1 MPKFYYQALPVQV
14 YFGAGEA
21 KRTQDILKQAGYH
34 KILLIATPGQ
44 QKAAEQLARQLGD
57 LTVTVYAHAVMPVP
71 AEVARQAVQAAQE
84 LQVDCCLALGGGSA
98 IGLAKAIA
106 LDTHLPIVAIPTTYA
121 GSEMT
126 PVYGITENQLKT
138 TGKAAQ
144 VLPKIVI
151 YDPALNLNLPAEIS
165 ACSGMNAM
173 AHAVEALY
181 AENKNPVISLMALEA
196 IRCLATALPEL
207 VQHPNDIQLREQV
220 SYGAWLAGICLGSV
234 GMAIHHK
241 ICHSLGGTF
250 NLPHAQ
256 THAIILAYSV
266 HYNRHAD
273 VQAMDQLAAALGV
286 DSREELGRFIYQ
298 LNQRL
303 QIPLALKDLG
313 LPEHAPAD
321 IARMICD
328 SPYYNPREYDDDELK
343 QLLLQAY
350 AGLPPATL

>member
-1 MPKFYYQALPVQV
+1 MVV
-14 YFGAGEA
+14 
-21 KRTQDILKQAGYH
+21 
-34 KILLIATPGQ
+34 
-44 QKAAEQLARQLGD
+44 
-57 LTVTVYAHAVMPVP
+57 
-71 AEVARQAVQAAQE
+71 
-84 LQVDCCLALGGGSA
+84 
-98 IGLAKAIA
+98 KAIA

-138 TGKAAQ
+138 TGKAVQ

-151 YDPALNLNLPAEIS
+151 YDPALSLNLPAEIS

>member
-1 MPKFYYQALPVQV
+1 M
-14 YFGAGEA
+14 
-21 KRTQDILKQAGYH
+21 H
-34 KILLIATPGQ
+34 
-44 QKAAEQLARQLGD
+44 
-57 LTVTVYAHAVMPVP
+57 VP
-71 AEVARQAVQAAQE
+71 AEVARQAIQAAQE

-151 YDPALNLNLPAEIS
+151 YDPELSLNLPAEIS

-181 AENKNPVISLMALEA
+181 AKNKNPVISLMALEA

-256 THAIILAYSV
+256 IHAIMLAYSV

-321 IARMICD
+321 IAQMICD

>member
-57 LTVTVYAHAVMPVP
+57 LTVTVYAHAVMHVP
-71 AEVARQAVQAAQE
+71 AEVARQAIQAAQE
-84 LQVDCCLALGGGSA
+84 LQVDCCLAFGGGSA

-138 TGKAAQ
+138 TGKAVQ

-151 YDPALNLNLPAEIS
+151 YDPALSLNQPAEIS
-165 ACSGMNAM
+165 AYSGMNAM

-181 AENKNPVISLMALEA
+181 AENKKPDGAGGDSLSGH
-196 IRCLATALPEL
+196 RFTGTGTASE
-207 VQHPNDIQLREQV
+207 R
-220 SYGAWLAGICLGSV
+220 
-234 GMAIHHK
+234 
-241 ICHSLGGTF
+241 
-250 NLPHAQ
+250 
-256 THAIILAYSV
+256 YST
-266 HYNRHAD
+266 A
-273 VQAMDQLAAALGV
+273 
-286 DSREELGRFIYQ
+286 
-298 LNQRL
+298 
-303 QIPLALKDLG
+303 
-313 LPEHAPAD
+313 
-321 IARMICD
+321 
-328 SPYYNPREYDDDELK
+328 
-343 QLLLQAY
+343 
-350 AGLPPATL
+350 

>member
-1 MPKFYYQALPVQV
+1 M
-14 YFGAGEA
+14 
-21 KRTQDILKQAGYH
+21 
-34 KILLIATPGQ
+34 GQ
-44 QKAAEQLARQLGD
+44 QW
-57 LTVTVYAHAVMPVP
+57 P
-71 AEVARQAVQAAQE
+71 
-84 LQVDCCLALGGGSA
+84 
-98 IGLAKAIA
+98 
-106 LDTHLPIVAIPTTYA
+106 
-121 GSEMT
+121 
-126 PVYGITENQLKT
+126 
-138 TGKAAQ
+138 
-144 VLPKIVI
+144 
-151 YDPALNLNLPAEIS
+151 
-165 ACSGMNAM
+165 
-173 AHAVEALY
+173 
-181 AENKNPVISLMALEA
+181 
-196 IRCLATALPEL
+196 
-207 VQHPNDIQLREQV
+207 
-220 SYGAWLAGICLGSV
+220 
-234 GMAIHHK
+234 
-241 ICHSLGGTF
+241 GGTF

>member
-1 MPKFYYQALPVQV
+1 M
-14 YFGAGEA
+14 
-21 KRTQDILKQAGYH
+21 H
-34 KILLIATPGQ
+34 
-44 QKAAEQLARQLGD
+44 
-57 LTVTVYAHAVMPVP
+57 VP
-71 AEVARQAVQAAQE
+71 AEVARQAIQAAQE

-241 ICHSLGGTF
+241 ICHSLGAPLTC
-250 NLPHAQ
+250 LMRKP
-256 THAIILAYSV
+256 TRLCWPIRCTIT
-266 HYNRHAD
+266 
-273 VQAMDQLAAALGV
+273 AMPMYRRWINWPLHWVLTV
-286 DSREELGRFIYQ
+286 GRSWAVLSI
-298 LNQRL
+298 N
-303 QIPLALKDLG
+303 
-313 LPEHAPAD
+313 
-321 IARMICD
+321 
-328 SPYYNPREYDDDELK
+328 
-343 QLLLQAY
+343 
-350 AGLPPATL
+350 

>member
-1 MPKFYYQALPVQV
+1 M
-14 YFGAGEA
+14 
-21 KRTQDILKQAGYH
+21 H
-34 KILLIATPGQ
+34 
-44 QKAAEQLARQLGD
+44 
-57 LTVTVYAHAVMPVP
+57 VP
-71 AEVARQAVQAAQE
+71 AGVARQAIQAAQE

-207 VQHPNDIQLREQV
+207 VQHPNDIQLREHV

-256 THAIILAYSV
+256 IHAIMLAYSV

-313 LPEHAPAD
+313 LPEYAPAD

>member
-1 MPKFYYQALPVQV
+1 MP
-14 YFGAGEA
+14 
-21 KRTQDILKQAGYH
+21 T
-34 KILLIATPGQ
+34 
-44 QKAAEQLARQLGD
+44 
-57 LTVTVYAHAVMPVP
+57 
-71 AEVARQAVQAAQE
+71 EVARQTVQAAQE
-84 LQVDCCLALGGGSA
+84 LQVDCCLAFGGGSA

-151 YDPALNLNLPAEIS
+151 YDPALNLNLTAEIS

-181 AENKNPVISLMALEA
+181 AKNKNPVISLMALEA

-241 ICHSLGGTF
+241 ICHSLGDTF

-256 THAIILAYSV
+256 THAIMLAYSV

-313 LPEHAPAD
+313 LPEHAPAE
-321 IARMICD
+321 IAWMICD
-328 SPYYNPREYDDDELK
+328 SPYYNPREYDYEELK
-343 QLLLQAY
+343 QLLMQAY
-350 AGLPPATL
+350 AGLSPATL

>member
-1 MPKFYYQALPVQV
+1 LD
-14 YFGAGEA
+14 
-21 KRTQDILKQAGYH
+21 RI
-34 KILLIATPGQ
+34 
-44 QKAAEQLARQLGD
+44 
-57 LTVTVYAHAVMPVP
+57 
-71 AEVARQAVQAAQE
+71 
-84 LQVDCCLALGGGSA
+84 S
-98 IGLAKAIA
+98 LAKAIA
-106 LDTHLPIVAIPTTYA
+106 LDTHLPIVEIPTTYA

-151 YDPALNLNLPAEIS
+151 YDPALSLNLPAEIS

-207 VQHPNDIQLREQV
+207 VQHPNNIQLREQV
-220 SYGAWLAGICLGSV
+220 SYGAWLAGICLDSV

-241 ICHSLGGTF
+241 ICHSLGGAF

-256 THAIILAYSV
+256 IHAIILAYSV

-321 IARMICD
+321 IAQMICD